1 MKTNYHILIVLLT
14 TLLMVTGIVLAD
26 DPIKGT
32 TDTTTTLVG
41 LGWQE
46 HTKRTPTLY
55 SSLLKLSTGVNIGL
69 QGPTLGVNVGVD
81 AGFIDCCKYYPQEH
95 YWCNFNADHEYCP
108 N

>member
-1 MKTNYHILIVLLT
+1 MKTSYHILIVLLM

-26 DPIKGT
+26 DPIQGT
-32 TDTTTTLVG
+32 TDTTTLAN

-55 SSLLKLSTGVNIGL
+55 SSLLKLSTGVNVGL
-69 QGPTLGVNVGVD
+69 QGPTIGVNVGAD
-81 AGFIDCCKYYPQEH
+81 AGIIECCKYYPQEH
-95 YWCNFNADHEYCP
+95 YWCNFNADHAYCP